1 MLSRYY
7 SVHHAQVTI
16 CDRCICYLIEVVKG
30 IISIDTKCGDVEKA
44 TSCSCAICLLSVPR
58 SCLIT
63 NVSCWIS
70 SALSSNNDLRL
81 ATNTH
86 THIHNYTY
94 THAFHFNSH
103 FPSESGSPCGYL
115 ARFLQAKKPF
125 LSPNQQCQ
133 RQWKERKPLSGE
145 SQPRKITHR
154 PHPFFNHNLTSAGR
168 VITFPLRQQSDDTK
182 THNLS
187 FTLCSHISLA
197 QGEDHA
203 SANIYNSFQS
213 SISQ

>member
-133 RQWKERKPLSGE
+133 RQWKERKPLSGDP
-145 SQPRKITHR
+145 SQGKLLTGLTLSLTITWLLREGSSLSLYGSNQMTLKHTTF
-154 PHPFFNHNLTSAGR
+154 HLLYAATSA
-168 VITFPLRQQSDDTK
+168 
-182 THNLS
+182 
-187 FTLCSHISLA
+187 
-197 QGEDHA
+197 
-203 SANIYNSFQS
+203 
-213 SISQ
+213 